1 MNMNRK
7 VYTVGAGL
15 MAACMAAATA
25 SAQTFMV
32 FEYGASAGAVNQ
44 VSVTNLAPNWVVA
57 GVRNASADMEVITY
71 ESNGTALVRKG
82 SASSAGTLSDVGVS
96 TVALRLQPRNN
107 RRD

>member
-32 FEYGASAGAVNQ
+32 FEYGASAGAVN
-44 VSVTNLAPNWVVA
+44 SGFHREFGAKL
-57 GVRNASADMEVITY
+57 GR
-71 ESNGTALVRKG
+71 RR
-82 SASSAGTLSDVGVS
+82 SSQCLSRHGGDHV
-96 TVALRLQPRNN
+96 
-107 RRD
+107 